1 MYLDDGSMVG
11 SLAQLREVVDVLQ
24 QYGPAKGLHLST
36 TKSTVWNLWAVSHPM
51 KNQDPLNRGVKMIMD
66 PGTVLLGAPVSSVEF
81 ERQAIQDRVNKV
93 QEIMRRLQLSKDI
106 QS

>member
-1 MYLDDGSMVG
+1 
-11 SLAQLREVVDVLQ
+11 
-24 QYGPAKGLHLST
+24 
-36 TKSTVWNLWAVSHPM
+36 M

-66 PGTVLLGAPVSSVEF
+66 PGTVFLGAPVSSVEF